1 MAGAVDLF
9 RTNYL
14 EVVHNGAATVTYPYT
29 WSGPVNTGGAS
40 GRKAG
45 RADKGRVHSTL
56 GINPHCGA
64 QLAS

>member
-29 WSGPVNTGGAS
+29 WSGHLVRPCEHR
-40 GRKAG
+40 GRQRAWAG
-45 RADKGRVHSTL
+45 RADKGQGPLRF
-56 GINPHCGA
+56 GY
-64 QLAS
+64 